1 MDKNVKKGNRKT
13 NNILLCLSKH
23 FAHYPSIEKAVL
35 FGSRARGDN
44 TERSDYDIAVYG
56 NLSHHERA
64 ELRYFCDEEL
74 PTLHKI
80 DLIFMQEQSPS
91 KFTENIEKEG
101 IIIYG

>member
-1 MDKNVKKGNRKT
+1 MDNKKNLPSEIT
-13 NNILLCLSKH
+13 PH
-23 FAHYPSIEKAVL
+23 FARYSSIEKAVL

-56 NLSHHERA
+56 DLTHSERVK
-64 ELRYFCDEEL
+64 LRYICDEEL

-101 IIIYG
+101 VKIYG

>member
-1 MDKNVKKGNRKT
+1 MEET
-13 NNILLCLSKH
+13 NKLLSVIVSH
-23 FAHYPSIEKAVL
+23 FARYSAIEKAVL

-44 TERSDYDIAVYG
+44 TECSDYDIAVYG
-56 NLSHHERA
+56 DLTHHERV
-64 ELRYFCDEEL
+64 ELRYICDEEL

-101 IIIYG
+101 IQIYG

>member
-1 MDKNVKKGNRKT
+1 MNVNKKLMAVIT
-13 NNILLCLSKH
+13 
-23 FAHYPSIEKAVL
+23 AHLALHPDIERAVL

-56 NLSHHERA
+56 NLPHSERS
-64 ELRYFCDEEL
+64 ELRYAFREEL

-80 DLIFMQEQSPS
+80 DLIFMQELSPS

-101 IIIYG
+101 IEIYGKNKQ

>member
-1 MDKNVKKGNRKT
+1 MNADKKLISVIIN
-13 NNILLCLSKH
+13 H
-23 FAHYPSIEKAVL
+23 FARYPSITKAVL

-56 NLSHHERA
+56 DLTRHERA
-64 ELRYFCDEEL
+64 ELRYICDEEL

-80 DLIFMQEQSPS
+80 DLIFMQEQTPS

-101 IIIYG
+101 IQIYG

>member
-1 MDKNVKKGNRKT
+1 MIVDNKIIST
-13 NNILLCLSKH
+13 IAELFS
-23 FAHYPSIEKAVL
+23 HYPAIEKAVL

-80 DLIFMQEQSPS
+80 DLIFMQEQSTS

-101 IIIYG
+101 IKFYG

>member
-1 MDKNVKKGNRKT
+1 MDNSKN
-13 NNILLCLSKH
+13 LLSVITAH
-23 FAHYPSIEKAVL
+23 FARYSSIKKAVL

-56 NLSHHERA
+56 DLTHSERV
-64 ELRYFCDEEL
+64 ELRYICDEEL

-101 IIIYG
+101 VKIYG